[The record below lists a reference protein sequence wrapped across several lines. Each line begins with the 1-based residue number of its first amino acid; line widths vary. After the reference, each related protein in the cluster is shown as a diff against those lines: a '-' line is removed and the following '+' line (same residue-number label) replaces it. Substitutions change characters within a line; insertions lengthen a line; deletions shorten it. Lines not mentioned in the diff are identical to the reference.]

1 MNEQKK
7 QTALV
12 PSEQP
17 EANLPV
23 PVKQSY
29 WSKVSR
35 AYTLISRALLVSLP
49 LFVVVFMA
57 LCSRAFTYES
67 VFCFFKDVQSTAS
80 FIPSDHQTVY
90 YTYEEIPGPVLSFR
104 GGIAAVNGGGIE
116 VYSPDGEKLLEQQGT
131 MHQPRAV
138 SSRKYLLAYDF
149 GGNAFTVTNTYAKL
163 YAGKTDYPI
172 YMADVDDIGQIALV
186 TGAENHLS
194 CVQIYNG
201 NFELIQRFNRASA
214 TVGAALCSN
223 GKYVAILGLESRD
236 GVPGTVLELYRI
248 GGKEPVFVQRM
259 EGEMPL
265 CVDFTDNRNLAVLT
279 DSALRVCNL
288 DGKWR
293 NEITLGDDTALEMV
307 CNENGCMLALST
319 DALAA
324 KNTVLVLDKKGNI
337 LYRGELVGDI
347 AAISLG
353 KRHAFVLTQQKIT
366 DINVSEGTQTQYA
379 CRSGAEDLFALDD
392 ERLRV
397 IYRGMAEYI
406 YLNEEG
412 K

>member
-1 MNEQKK
+1 MSEQEK

-12 PSEQP
+12 PNEQP
-17 EANLPV
+17 GLPV
-23 PVKQSY
+23 AVKQTY
-29 WSKVSR
+29 WSRVSKI
-35 AYTLISRALLVSLP
+35 YTLVSRALLVALP
-49 LFVVVFMA
+49 LFVVIFMA

-67 VFCFFKDVQSTAS
+67 VFCFIKDLQSTAS

-116 VYSPDGEKLLEQQGT
+116 IYSPDGEKLLEQQGT

-138 SSRKYLLAYDF
+138 SSRKYLVVYDF
-149 GGNAFTVTNTYAKL
+149 RGREFAVTNTYTRL
-163 YAGKTDYPI
+163 YKGETDYPI
-172 YMADVDDIGQIALV
+172 YMADVDDTGQIALV

-214 TVGAALCSN
+214 TIGIALASN
-223 GKYVAILGLESRD
+223 GKYVAILGLESTN
-236 GVPGTVLELYRI
+236 GVPGTVVELYRI
-248 GGKEPVFVQRM
+248 GGKDPVFVQHM

-279 DSALRVCNL
+279 DGALRVCNL
-288 DGKWR
+288 DGKWK
-293 NEITLGDDTALEMV
+293 NEVALGDDTALQME

-319 DALAA
+319 DALSAQS
-324 KNTVLVLDKKGNI
+324 TVLVLDKKGNI
-337 LYRGELVGDI
+337 LYRGEIVGDI
-347 AAISLG
+347 SAISLG
-353 KRHAFVLTQQKIT
+353 KRHAFVLTQGQIT
-366 DINVSEGTQTQYA
+366 DIDVNEGTQTQYF
-379 CRSGAEDLFALDD
+379 CRSGADDLVALDD

-397 IYRGMAEYI
+397 VYRGMAEYI

>member
-12 PSEQP
+12 PSEQS

-23 PVKQSY
+23 PVKQTY
-29 WSKVSR
+29 WSRMSR
-35 AYTLISRALLVSLP
+35 AYKLISRALLVALP

-67 VFCFFKDVQSTAS
+67 VFCFLKDMQSAAS
-80 FIPSDHQTVY
+80 FIPSDNQTVY
-90 YTYEEIPGPVLSFR
+90 YTYEEISGPVLSFR

-116 VYSPDGEKLLEQQGT
+116 IYSPDGEKLFEQSSAMQA
-131 MHQPRAV
+131 PRAV
-138 SSRKYLLAYDF
+138 SSRKYLVAYEF
-149 GGNAFTVTNTYAKL
+149 GGTSFTVTNTYTSL
-163 YAGKTDYPI
+163 YKGKTDYPI
-172 YMADVDDIGQIALV
+172 YTAAVDDTGQIALV

-194 CVQIYNG
+194 CVQVYNG
-201 NFELIQRFNRASA
+201 NFDLIQRFNRASA
-214 TVGAALCSN
+214 TVGVALSAN
-223 GKYVAILGLESRD
+223 GKYVAILGLQSTN
-236 GVPGTVLELYRI
+236 GVAGTLVELYRI
-248 GGKEPVFVQRM
+248 GAKEPVFVQHL

-265 CVDFTDNRNLAVLT
+265 FVDFTDNRNLAVLT

-293 NEITLGDDTALEMV
+293 NEIDLDGVPVQIE
-307 CNENGCMLALST
+307 CNENGCVLALST
-319 DALAA
+319 DALSA
-324 KNTVLVLDKKGNI
+324 KVGVLVLDKKGNI
-337 LYRGELVGDI
+337 RYDGELVGDVL
-347 AAISLG
+347 AVSLG
-353 KRHAFVLTQQKIT
+353 KRHAFLLTRGQVT
-366 DINVSEGTQTQYA
+366 DINVSEGTQAQYA
-379 CRSGAEDLFALDD
+379 CGEGAEDLFALDD

-406 YLNEEG
+406 YLNKEG